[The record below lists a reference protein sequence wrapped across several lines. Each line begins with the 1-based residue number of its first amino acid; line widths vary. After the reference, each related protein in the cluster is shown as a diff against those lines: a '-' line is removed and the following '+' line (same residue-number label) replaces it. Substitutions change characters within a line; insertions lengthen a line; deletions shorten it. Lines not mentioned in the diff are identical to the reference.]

1 MPLGAFKAALMGTAG
16 VSTGDVVLLSTATAD
31 GSATYLDFTSKITST
46 YGEYIFRFYNIH
58 PINSNKYLDV
68 SFSTDAGDNW
78 GLTSTT
84 TCFMA
89 HHDEADSATTLAYQS
104 GSDIAQATDRMRLSD
119 GAGTDNDMS
128 IAGELHLFNPASTTY
143 VKHYYSRTSTY
154 EQSDRIS
161 DWYSAGYVNTTTA
174 INGVR
179 FMISAYNID
188 AGTIKM
194 WGVK

>member
-16 VSTGDVVLLSTATAD
+16 VSTGDVVLLTTATAD

-46 YGEYIFRFYNIH
+46 YGEYIFKFYNIH
-58 PINSNKYLDV
+58 PNVSNKYLAV
-68 SFSTDAGDNW
+68 NFSTDGGSNFDVVK
-78 GLTSTT
+78 TT
-84 TCFMA
+84 TAFMA
-89 HHDEADSATTLAYQS
+89 SHTEADATAFAYQT
-104 GSDIAQATDRMRLSD
+104 GWDRAQEADRQRLSD

-143 VKHYYSRTSTY
+143 VKHFYSRTSTY
-154 EQSDRIS
+154 EQGDKSTDS
-161 DWYSAGYVNTTTA
+161 FAAGYANSTSA
-174 INGVR
+174 INAVR
-179 FMISAYNID
+179 FEMSANNMD